1 MMRTTFMFPGQGSL
15 DAAAGRELFR
25 SIESVRDAVDTASAR
40 SGIDIADL
48 LCRGSAEELSA
59 TDVAQVTVFAISI
72 GVWQHLRAHGVR
84 PWAVMGHSA
93 GEFTALAAAGVID
106 VATALDLVVE
116 RGRAMAAAAAALSP
130 GAMAA
135 VGGLPVDTVRQ
146 LCDEV
151 PGCVVAN
158 ENSPIQTVVSG
169 TAEAVE
175 ELSVLAR
182 RRGALRVDRLVV
194 GGAFHSPLM
203 KPARRAMSPLLRAV
217 PLHPPQCVVISS
229 VTGGIVEDVESYRP
243 HLCAQIT
250 RPVRWVRAMAAARLH
265 GAGPFVQVGP
275 GRVLASL
282 ARSCDRAADVRAAR
296 DGPTCAAVIADLGAS
311 ARIAPEAIPA

>member
-1 MMRTTFMFPGQGSL
+1 MRTTFMFPGQGSL
-15 DAAAGRELFR
+15 DAGVARELIR
-25 SIESVRDAVDTASAR
+25 SVGSVRESVDAASAR
-40 SGIDIADL
+40 SGIDIAEL

-59 TDVAQVTVFAISI
+59 THIAQVTVFAISV

-106 VATALDLVVE
+106 VDTALELVVE
-116 RGRAMAAAAAALSP
+116 RGRAMADAAASSP

-135 VGGLPVDTVRQ
+135 VGGLPVDTVRR

-151 PGCVVAN
+151 AGCVVAN

-169 TAEAVE
+169 TVEAVE
-175 ELSVLAR
+175 ELSLLAR

-217 PLHPPQCVVISS
+217 PLRSPQCVVISS
-229 VTGGIVEDVESYRP
+229 VTGGIVEDVESYRL

-265 GAGPFVQVGP
+265 GARPFVEVGP
-275 GRVLASL
+275 GRVLSSL
-282 ARSCDRAADVRAAR
+282 ARSCDRSADVRAAR
-296 DGPTCAAVIADLGAS
+296 DGPTCAAVIAAL
-311 ARIAPEAIPA
+311 RVPTHIAPEAIPA